1 MNIIKIR
8 LKNIINTKELKK
20 LNLID
25 LKIKKTVDVNKPK
38 QSKKENIILQMI
50 RQLCNVSTA
59 IVRIILN
66 VWVNQILSPIIQN
79 NQYCLLQK

>member
-66 VWVNQILSPIIQN
+66 VWVN
-79 NQYCLLQK
+79 